1 MLSLRH
7 VLKIPSGV
15 LAKSKWNLTMSHYE
29 AIDRDFM
36 TSLASS
42 YLIRSIDEVS
52 ESGFS
57 EAKVAELK
65 QEIKRL
71 TRKKSNQETKKQLQQ
86 KKQELHELLFMPHYL
101 NLIVETNKHYER
113 ANKGF
118 VVNGIKYKRLL
129 ATSGGVKLNTIVYV
143 NELYHEALLERI
155 NCGRD
160 MERAFVPAKLESY
173 MGLVCSA
180 SNPVSNTHRVLVV
193 DDVETTFLSEAIVL
207 DDSGEGYPKIEYRED
222 YQVVNNAT
230 DGFGLIS
237 PRFSAQ
243 WAKDLHLDYLPSGY
257 TTRNAFCKGMLFTFD
272 FEQFAEEVAGR
283 YEVKDVWGNV
293 HDIREIDIIL
303 TTSML
308 KLWDSYNSY
317 KHYAQCCDKYHYTFS
332 VTKYTPK
339 VLDNERSLNYQF
351 IQSLNLSSE
360 DIDELIEP
368 TVSEIKEV
376 LGGDYRKAL
385 LYLRGVNMSEEQTRL
400 DGYDFVNALMLEP
413 QLANDP
419 YVRSSIH
426 HMIKKKIDDAK
437 IGVLKV
443 PGNFQ
448 ILSGDPYILCEAIFG
463 FEPKG
468 LLKANEYY
476 SAYWNQLGI
485 TELGA
490 FRAPMICMNN
500 IRKFK
505 LKQNEEMKKWY
516 RYMDKV
522 VIVNAWDTSPAAM
535 CGFDFD

>member
-1 MLSLRH
+1 M
-7 VLKIPSGV
+7 
-15 LAKSKWNLTMSHYE
+15 
-29 AIDRDFM
+29 
-36 TSLASS
+36 
-42 YLIRSIDEVS
+42 
-52 ESGFS
+52 
-57 EAKVAELK
+57 
-65 QEIKRL
+65 
-71 TRKKSNQETKKQLQQ
+71 
-86 KKQELHELLFMPHYL
+86 
-101 NLIVETNKHYER
+101 
-113 ANKGF
+113 
-118 VVNGIKYKRLL
+118 
-129 ATSGGVKLNTIVYV
+129 

-160 MERAFVPAKLESY
+160 MEKLFVPAKLESY

-193 DDVETTFLSEAIVL
+193 DDVETTFISEAIVL

-283 YEVKDVWGNV
+283 YEVCDVWGDV
-293 HDIREIDIIL
+293 YDIREIDIIL

-339 VLDNERSLNYQF
+339 VLDNERNLNYQF
-351 IQSLNLSSE
+351 IQSLKLDDK

-385 LYLRGVNMSEEQTRL
+385 LYLRGVNMSEEQTKL

-413 QLANDP
+413 KLANDP

-426 HMIKKKIDDAK
+426 AMIKKRIDDAK

-443 PGNFQ
+443 NNGNFQ

-476 SAYWNQLGI
+476 SDYWNQLGI
-485 TELGA
+485 DEVAA

-505 LKQNEEMKKWY
+505 LKQSEEMKKWY

-522 VIVNAWDTSPAAM
+522 VIVNAWDTSPHAL
-535 CGFDFD
+535 CGFDYD